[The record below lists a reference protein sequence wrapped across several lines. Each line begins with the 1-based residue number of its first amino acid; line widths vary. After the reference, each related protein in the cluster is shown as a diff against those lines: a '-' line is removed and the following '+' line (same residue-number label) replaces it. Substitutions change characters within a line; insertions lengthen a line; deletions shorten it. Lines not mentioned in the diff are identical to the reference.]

1 MVNQLRS
8 AAACHPVVG
17 FVHPV
22 LFGVKVRGNVV
33 SDRDQSLL
41 RFRLRGSRRKVVVQ
55 QGQDPNPLENEEIV
69 EDDEF
74 PAPIAYRKPAPERN
88 SLKSPSTVFVRFSGF
103 IALIVAIMCC
113 SYAFWRPERVINIA
127 HPVYIAFSSFFL
139 GIFVS
144 QFSSRVQRFP
154 VVTLSISIFLKL
166 IFPIAAIFVSRLY
179 NFKTPET
186 ASLAVLSAG
195 PVAFGPSV
203 AIASR
208 DMYLSYAIAL
218 CKLTYI
224 AAFAFVPAS
233 VWLSTAGRATAS
245 PTFVGA
251 TVSLPFIAGLR
262 VFRSVPVRHGGLLG
276 RLSVFLSWMFCIPQT
291 LTIVAR
297 FRMELSTLV
306 NPIETI
312 TAIAVFNLVAIL
324 LAVAAGKAIGQ
335 DNRLSKTM
343 LFTILFP
350 SSILCS
356 AIALSSQSVRVPK

>member
-1 MVNQLRS
+1 MVNQLGS
-8 AAACHPVVG
+8 AAACHHVVG

-22 LFGVKVRGNVV
+22 LFGMKVRGVVV
-33 SDRDQSLL
+33 SDRNQCLL

-55 QGQDPNPLENEEIV
+55 EGEDSNPVENEEIV
-69 EDDEF
+69 EQDEA
-74 PAPIAYRKPAPERN
+74 PAPIIYRKPAAERN
-88 SLKSPSTVFVRFSGF
+88 SLKSPSAVFVRDSNPVENEE
-103 IALIVAIMCC
+103 IVEQDEAPAPIIYRKPAAERN
-113 SYAFWRPERVINIA
+113 SLKSPSAVFVRPERVINIA

-144 QFSSRVQRFP
+144 QFSSRVERFP

-208 DMYLSYAIAL
+208 DMYLSYAISL

-224 AAFAFVPAS
+224 VAFAFVPAS

-262 VFRSVPVRHGGLLG
+262 VFKSIPVRHGVLLG
-276 RLSVFLSWMFCIPQT
+276 RLSVFLSW
-291 LTIVAR
+291 
-297 FRMELSTLV
+297 
-306 NPIETI
+306 
-312 TAIAVFNLVAIL
+312 
-324 LAVAAGKAIGQ
+324 
-335 DNRLSKTM
+335 
-343 LFTILFP
+343 
-350 SSILCS
+350 
-356 AIALSSQSVRVPK
+356 

>member
-1 MVNQLRS
+1 MRGGQL
-8 AAACHPVVG
+8 
-17 FVHPV
+17 
-22 LFGVKVRGNVV
+22 
-33 SDRDQSLL
+33 SLDIKDAEGGL
-41 RFRLRGSRRKVVVQ
+41 
-55 QGQDPNPLENEEIV
+55 D
-69 EDDEF
+69 
-74 PAPIAYRKPAPERN
+74 
-88 SLKSPSTVFVRFSGF
+88 RFSGF
-103 IALIVAIMCC
+103 IALIIAILCC

-144 QFSSRVQRFP
+144 QFSSRVERFP

-208 DMYLSYAIAL
+208 DMYLSYAISL

-224 AAFAFVPAS
+224 VAFAFVPAS

-262 VFRSVPVRHGGLLG
+262 VFKSIPVRHGVLLG
-276 RLSVFLSWMFCIPQT
+276 RLSVFLSWIFCIPQT
-291 LTIVAR
+291 LTIVSKV
-297 FRMELSTLV
+297 L
-306 NPIETI
+306 ET
-312 TAIAVFNLVAIL
+312 
-324 LAVAAGKAIGQ
+324 
-335 DNRLSKTM
+335 
-343 LFTILFP
+343 P
-350 SSILCS
+350 
-356 AIALSSQSVRVPK
+356 